1 MKVKKSNFL
10 ICIPHSNLS
19 NICAWGGTNCQDKSR
34 TGRWAEEQ
42 EDWKMNREMGRRT
55 GRQVQCAVNQNKGL
69 VCHETNIGLECCEPK
84 HRFSGAVNHGQK
96 NREMHR
102 CTESLSLLPENDH
115 KIPPEK
121 FIIFIVEIKLQSK
134 LTVRFIMRTGLV
146 YVINI
151 T

>member
-19 NICAWGGTNCQDKSR
+19 NICAWVELSAR
-34 TGRWAEEQ
+34 TSQEQ
-42 EDWKMNREMGRRT
+42 GD
-55 GRQVQCAVNQNKGL
+55 
-69 VCHETNIGLECCEPK
+69 
-84 HRFSGAVNHGQK
+84 GQK

-134 LTVRFIMRTGLV
+134 LTVRFIMRTGLA